1 MNYWKWHEATESRF
15 NMWQDIVYTVSTF
28 DKRQTTLHPVVWPFT
43 GLRYVVSECCHI
55 WVFFYFSYSYTK
67 VVIGLFFSSFQ
78 TCPNIGLRTSSR
90 PWIIRFTAAQ
100 EDWKFF
106 NYSFILN
113 VSSHLIVLW
122 KTIRIRLNI
131 FSQYTEKTNARL
143 WVWVVIYLYLP
154 EPMFN
159 QLYFIR
165 PATKITAL
173 REYISSADACQNTVV
188 MRVQRR
194 RWFTTITGAAPLKAH
209 LIIVIIIQTIKVTTV
224 SH

>member
-1 MNYWKWHEATESRF
+1 
-15 NMWQDIVYTVSTF
+15 MWYLSVVIFEFFSISVTVTQRLS
-28 DKRQTTLHPVVWPFT
+28 LV
-43 GLRYVVSECCHI
+43 
-55 WVFFYFSYSYTK
+55 YFSP
-67 VVIGLFFSSFQ
+67 FQ

-113 VSSHLIVLW
+113 NSSHLIVLW
-122 KTIRIRLNI
+122 KTIRIQLNP
-131 FSQYTEKTNARL
+131 EKTNARL

>member
-28 DKRQTTLHPVVWPFT
+28 GRWQTTLHPVVWPFT
-43 GLRYVVSECCHI
+43 GLRYVISECCYI

-67 VVIGLFFSSFQ
+67 VVIGLFFTVSDMPKHWAEDQQQAMDHSVH
-78 TCPNIGLRTSSR
+78 GRTGR
-90 PWIIRFTAAQ
+90 
-100 EDWKFF
+100 
-106 NYSFILN
+106 FILN

-122 KTIRIRLNI
+122 KTIRIQLNPE
-131 FSQYTEKTNARL
+131 TTNACL